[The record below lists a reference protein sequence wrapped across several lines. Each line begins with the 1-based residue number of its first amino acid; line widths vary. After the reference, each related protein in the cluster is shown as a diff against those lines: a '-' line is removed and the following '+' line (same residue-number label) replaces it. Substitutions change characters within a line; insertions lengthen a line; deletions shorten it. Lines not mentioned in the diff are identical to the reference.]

1 MEVLKTAAL
10 SAGLVAAFLAA
21 FLVALY
27 CLQSILRVAR
37 HWDTS
42 RPIPEVI
49 SWRVGALQVTHAEA
63 RVAQKA
69 TATLEQHHERLE
81 RMDRMIGKLFVRV
94 LELEG
99 RTK

>member
-49 SWRVGALQVTHAEA
+49 SWKVGALQVTHAEA

-69 TATLEQHHERLE
+69 TATPEQHHELGSRPLGLL
-81 RMDRMIGKLFVRV
+81 RIVSVRV
-94 LELEG
+94 RELEG